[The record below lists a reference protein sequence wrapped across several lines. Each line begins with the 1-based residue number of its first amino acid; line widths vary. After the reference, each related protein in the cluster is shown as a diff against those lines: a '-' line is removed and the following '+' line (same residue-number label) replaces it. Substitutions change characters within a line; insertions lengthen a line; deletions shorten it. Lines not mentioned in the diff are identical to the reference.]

1 MSKNWQFLFFFHVMQ
16 GYLRFKVVERPQ
28 PPNRLVASKLYW
40 FVLNETSLTY
50 WTKKPVAD
58 ESAIDVIHGIESA
71 TASIDSGCKRLEEAK
86 TSILLATNTADS
98 GQDRLYL
105 LTAATEEDTK
115 AWLKAIQTLWPAT
128 NQDHVGDEDPE
139 MPQGPAAAGKSRR
152 PRSKSQPRIR
162 EKPSYAV
169 PRFPSSRLC
178 SPVMRL
184 AKRQLQ

>member
-1 MSKNWQFLFFFHVMQ
+1 MQ
-16 GYLRFKVVERPQ
+16 GYLRFKIVERPQ

-50 WTKKPVAD
+50 WTKKPIAD
-58 ESAIDVIHGIESA
+58 ESAINVIHDIESA
-71 TASIDSGCKRLEEAK
+71 TASIDSGCKRLEETK
-86 TSILLATNTADS
+86 TSILLATKTADR
-98 GQDRLYL
+98 GQDQLYL

-115 AWLKAIQTLWPAT
+115 AWLKAIQTVWPAT
-128 NQDHVGDEDPE
+128 NWDHDGDKDPE
-139 MPQGPAAAGKSRR
+139 MPQGLAAGKSRR

-169 PRFPSSRLC
+169 PRFPSSRQC

-184 AKRQLQ
+184 AKRQLR